1 VVLRRLLISARSS
14 LIGWATLFVLVFLV
28 VRPILSRTA
37 PLLGPSWFQTAR
49 VVLECTALA
58 ATGWVIGR
66 ASQSRPTIEVL
77 VFAATL
83 TVWDFGQTLS
93 VNIPWL
99 LRLALNTFGDARYLD
114 SLITIAATQTF
125 LFGSLIAGGMLSRRS
140 RGTPVSIFGSEN
152 AGPADARSSPEN

>member
-14 LIGWATLFVLVFLV
+14 LIGWATLFGLVFLV
-28 VRPILSRTA
+28 VRPILSWTA

-49 VVLECTALA
+49 VVLECTALT

-66 ASQSRPTIEVL
+66 SNQPRPIIEVL

-83 TVWDFGQTLS
+83 TVWDFGQALS

-99 LRLALNTFGDARYLD
+99 LRLTLNTFGDARYLD
-114 SLITIAATQTF
+114 SLITVAATQTF
-125 LFGSLIAGGMLSRRS
+125 LFGSLIAGGRLSRRS
-140 RGTPVSIFGSEN
+140 RGTPASIFGNEN
-152 AGPADARSSPEN
+152 AGPADARSSREN